1 MKAQRGSGRGINGGQ
16 CRKCMDLAIFG
27 AQGMALGAWEA
38 IHNLYPI
45 RNIRCF
51 LVTER
56 GNNGKHLSGIPV
68 LELDSFAKAL
78 SAEEKANIEV
88 LIATPENMMPG
99 IETSLEEHGLP
110 CHVRLTSP
118 RWSELMKCYYVCD
131 KEYMPLR
138 ALPVGYHRAD
148 MHVFMAKFHL
158 DKPLAGRYDLPEWIT
173 PIQVGASQ
181 SSRRVANILDCDGEN
196 ISAKNGNYSELT
208 ALYWIWKNRL
218 LYPSDSLETEYYG
231 LAHYRRILEL
241 TEDDVLRLADNEVDV
256 VLPYPLLYEPNIE
269 EHPKRYLKT
278 EDWEAVQRA
287 VREAE
292 PEYAGEFPRILKQKY
307 FYNYNIILARKEVL
321 AEYCGWLFPIL
332 ERVEEL
338 SIPESGKRSD
348 RYIGYVGE
356 TLATLY
362 FLSQKKRLNIM
373 NAGCRFL
380 T

>member
-1 MKAQRGSGRGINGGQ
+1 M
-16 CRKCMDLAIFG
+16 
-27 AQGMALGAWEA
+27 
-38 IHNLYPI
+38 
-45 RNIRCF
+45 
-51 LVTER
+51 
-56 GNNGKHLSGIPV
+56 
-68 LELDSFAKAL
+68 
-78 SAEEKANIEV
+78 
-88 LIATPENMMPG
+88 
-99 IETSLEEHGLP
+99 
-110 CHVRLTSP
+110 
-118 RWSELMKCYYVCD
+118 
-131 KEYMPLR
+131 
-138 ALPVGYHRAD
+138 
-148 MHVFMAKFHL
+148 
-158 DKPLAGRYDLPEWIT
+158 
-173 PIQVGASQ
+173 
-181 SSRRVANILDCDGEN
+181 
-196 ISAKNGNYSELT
+196 
-208 ALYWIWKNRL
+208 
-218 LYPSDSLETEYYG
+218 
-231 LAHYRRILEL
+231 
-241 TEDDVLRLADNEVDV
+241 LRLADNEVDV

-321 AEYCGWLFPIL
+321 ADYCGWLFPIL

-373 NAGCRFL
+373 HAGCRFL